1 MNIETPR
8 TIRYEPVMAD
18 ETIIRPSNVL
28 IFYQLLLVL
37 VSRETLVDVR
47 FFLRQYMETMS
58 NIIESDTHVHQK
70 AA

>member
-37 VSRETLVDVR
+37 VSRETL
-47 FFLRQYMETMS
+47 LRQYMETMS